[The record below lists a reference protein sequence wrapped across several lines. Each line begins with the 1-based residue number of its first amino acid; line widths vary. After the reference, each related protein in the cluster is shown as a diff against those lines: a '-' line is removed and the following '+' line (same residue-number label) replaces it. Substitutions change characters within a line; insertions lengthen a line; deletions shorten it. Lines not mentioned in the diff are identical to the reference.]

1 MSGRLT
7 GKIAVVTGA
16 SSGIGRAISLA
27 FAKEGAAVICSDIRP
42 DPRSPGPGQSSTP
55 THEVITKSGG
65 KALFVKCDVR
75 NASEMESLVDHAV
88 KELGRLDIM
97 INNAGIAM
105 ESSDPAPVWDVSE
118 DRWDTLMAVNAK
130 GVFLGCKYAAKQ
142 MISQEPG
149 PNGDRGW
156 IVNTASIFGL
166 VGAEGTLSYCASKH
180 AVAGI
185 TKTVALDCA
194 RYRVHCNAICPG
206 YTATAMTAPIFEQ
219 DEKKTGLTAVHPFRG
234 LGEPEDLARAVVFL
248 ASEDNSWMTG
258 VMMPV
263 DGGYTAM

>member
-16 SSGIGRAISLA
+16 SSGIGRAISLQ

-42 DPRSPGPGQSSTP
+42 DPRSPALGQDSTP
-55 THEVITKSGG
+55 THEVITRSGG

-75 NASEMESLVDHAV
+75 NALDIESLVSSAV
-88 KELGRLDIM
+88 KEYGRLDIM
-97 INNAGIAM
+97 INNAGVAM
-105 ESSDPAPVWDVSE
+105 ESSNPAAVWDVSE
-118 DRWDTLMAVNAK
+118 DTWDTVMGINAK

-142 MISQEPG
+142 MISQDPG

-156 IVNTASIFGL
+156 IVNTASILGL
-166 VGAEGTLSYCASKH
+166 VGTAGTLSYCASKH

-194 RYRVHCNAICPG
+194 PYRVHCNAICPG
-206 YTATAMTAPIFEQ
+206 YTATAMTAPILSQ
-219 DEKKTGLTAVHPFRG
+219 NEKKDGLAAIHPFRG
-234 LGEPEDLARAVVFL
+234 LGEPEDLARAVLFL